1 VNWVD
6 ALVFLTL
13 AAAFWGGYRN
23 GLVRELIGLAAV
35 VLAWFAAV
43 AFANPMSDWIAT
55 VWTLAPSVARVAAF
69 WAVFLVVFVGVR
81 AAGWLLERIAKLP
94 VINIVSGIGGGL
106 AACVKAAVLLWAIL
120 FVSLFF
126 PMDRDVRTALKTSP
140 SAAFIESFD
149 APVTAAIDAALPKLA
164 RPVWHVVMKHHRL

>member
-35 VLAWFAAV
+35 VLAWFAA
-43 AFANPMSDWIAT
+43 ASFANPTAEWIAAQ
-55 VWTLAPSVARVAAF
+55 WAFSPSVARVAAF
-69 WAVFLVVFVGVR
+69 WAVFLAVFVGVR
-81 AAGWLLERIAKLP
+81 AAGWLLERITKLP
-94 VINIVSGIGGGL
+94 VINIASGIGGGL
-106 AACVKAAVLLWAIL
+106 AACVKAAVLLWVIL
-120 FVSLFF
+120 FVALFF
-126 PMDRDVRTALKTSP
+126 PVDNDVRTALKTSP
-140 SAAFIESFD
+140 SATFIESFD

-164 RPVWHVVMKHHRL
+164 RPVWHVVMKKHHL

>member
-106 AACVKAAVLLWAIL
+106 AACV
-120 FVSLFF
+120 
-126 PMDRDVRTALKTSP
+126 
-140 SAAFIESFD
+140 
-149 APVTAAIDAALPKLA
+149 
-164 RPVWHVVMKHHRL
+164 